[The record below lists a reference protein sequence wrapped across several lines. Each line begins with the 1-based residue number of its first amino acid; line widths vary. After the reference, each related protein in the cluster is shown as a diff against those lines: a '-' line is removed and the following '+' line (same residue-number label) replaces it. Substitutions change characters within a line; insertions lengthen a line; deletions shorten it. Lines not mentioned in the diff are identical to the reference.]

1 MYRLY
6 IGSNNETKELELDK
20 IKEIV
25 SRYYDGFTII
35 LAVGYWKGSEENTA
49 IVEISENTSG
59 NWNSAVVSSLR
70 NELRQEVIGIQ
81 HLPELTF

>member
-6 IGSNNETKELELDK
+6 IGSNNEMKELELDK

-35 LAVGYWKGSEENTA
+35 IATGYWKGKEEKTA
-49 IVEISENTSG
+49 IVEIETNFLHDLMLSKLKSQ
-59 NWNSAVVSSLR
+59 LH
-70 NELRQEVIGIQ
+70 QEAIGMQ
-81 HLPELTF
+81 VLPSIEFL